1 MDRITHFRNSVRNVL
16 NEYHQLNEKS
26 DSTTDSTTE
35 SCLVFDEHREQYL
48 LLLMGWQQDERIK
61 SVMIH
66 IRLKNGKIW
75 IEEDWT
81 EDGVVTDL
89 LRKEI
94 APEEIVLAFHPPHLR
109 QYTEFAIA

>member
-1 MDRITHFRNSVRNVL
+1 MDRIAYLKNTVREVL
-16 NEYHQLNEKS
+16 TDYHQLNDRS
-26 DSTTDSTTE
+26 DSITE
-35 SCLVFDEHREQYL
+35 SCLVFDDNREQYL

-89 LRKEI
+89 LQKEI

>member
-1 MDRITHFRNSVRNVL
+1 MDRIAHLKTAVREVL
-16 NEYHQLNEKS
+16 TDYHQLNEKS
-26 DSTTDSTTE
+26 DSTTE